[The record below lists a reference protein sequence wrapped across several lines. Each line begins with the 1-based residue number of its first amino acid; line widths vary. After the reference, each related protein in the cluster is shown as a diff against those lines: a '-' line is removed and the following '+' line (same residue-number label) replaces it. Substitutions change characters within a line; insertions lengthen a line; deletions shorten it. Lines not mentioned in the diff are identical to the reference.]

1 MKKVLFGVFAIAFA
15 GVMVSCDKIDNGC
28 KCTAK
33 YDNGDSETETVTKAD
48 IDAAN
53 KALGWDVKTCKAYAA
68 KAKAYYN
75 DHASSKKLTSLTCK
89 AKK

>member
-53 KALGWDVKTCKAYAA
+53 K
-68 KAKAYYN
+68 
-75 DHASSKKLTSLTCK
+75 
-89 AKK
+89 